1 MYLISKLGRWCQN
14 MLVLGRGL
22 VIILKEK
29 DILRMYLKRIFA
41 DSIFYFI
48 SIILITVFYQLST
61 GKSVEVIYPYS
72 IAITIYLIWICVR
85 YVSYRNF
92 FHSLSKMEKNC
103 AYEGRFTKED
113 EIAIN
118 RSFNQVHREYLQM
131 IRCMENNEE
140 EQRRFLSAWI
150 HSMKTPVTVE
160 SLIMQRVN
168 RGELD
173 EKTAMNDITL
183 ENDKLLSSL
192 DMVLNIMRLQEF
204 ARDYVPEEFDLA
216 DEINQVI
223 NSNKRL
229 FIYSNVFPKVIN
241 ECGENVSTK
250 VLSDRKWNRH
260 MLEQVIS
267 NAVKYS
273 KEEGVV
279 KNIIFRLIKE
289 GKKTVL
295 YVEDE
300 GIGIEETDLPR
311 VFEPFFTGENGRNGR
326 NSSGI
331 GLYFCK
337 EISGHIQCELSIESK
352 VSEGLK

>member
-1 MYLISKLGRWCQN
+1 
-14 MLVLGRGL
+14 
-22 VIILKEK
+22 
-29 DILRMYLKRIFA
+29 
-41 DSIFYFI
+41 
-48 SIILITVFYQLST
+48 
-61 GKSVEVIYPYS
+61 
-72 IAITIYLIWICVR
+72 
-85 YVSYRNF
+85 
-92 FHSLSKMEKNC
+92 MEKNC
-103 AYEGRFTKED
+103 AYVGRFSQED
-113 EIAIN
+113 EIVIN
-118 RSFNQVHREYLQM
+118 KAFNQVHREYLQQ
-131 IRCMENNEE
+131 IQSKDIYEE

-150 HSMKTPVTVE
+150 HNMKTPVTVE
-160 SLIMQRVN
+160 NLIMQRVN

-173 EKTAMNDITL
+173 VKIAIAEIAL

-204 ARDYVPEEFDLA
+204 AKDYTPEEFDLA
-216 DEINQVI
+216 DELNQII

-260 MLEQVIS
+260 MIEQLIS

-273 KEEGVV
+273 AEEGTV
-279 KNIIFRLIKE
+279 KNVTFRLKKE

-311 VFEPFFTGENGRNGR
+311 VFEPFFTGQNGRNGR

-331 GLYFCK
+331 GLFLCK
-337 EISGHIQCELSIESK
+337 EISEHIQCELSMGSNI
-352 VSEGLK
+352 SEGTKVKVLYLNYPNNVFD

>member
-1 MYLISKLGRWCQN
+1 MYI
-14 MLVLGRGL
+14 
-22 VIILKEK
+22 
-29 DILRMYLKRIFA
+29 KRIRI
-41 DSIFYFI
+41 DSIFYFTTI
-48 SIILITVFYQLST
+48 LLITVFYHLST

-72 IAITIYLIWICVR
+72 IAITIYLMWMCVR
-85 YVSYRNF
+85 YVSYRSF
-92 FHSLSKMEKNC
+92 YYSLSKMEKNC
-103 AYEGRFTKED
+103 AYEGRFSKED
-113 EIAIN
+113 ENVIN
-118 RSFNQVHREYLQM
+118 QAFNQIHCEYLQL
-131 IRCMENNEE
+131 IQSKDTYEE

-150 HSMKTPVTVE
+150 HNMKTPVTVE
-160 SLIMQRVN
+160 NLIMQRVN

-173 EKTAMNDITL
+173 VKLAIEEIAL

-204 ARDYVPEEFDLA
+204 AKDYTPEKFDLTT
-216 DEINQVI
+216 ELNQII

-229 FIYSNVFPKVIN
+229 FIYSNVFPKVID

-260 MLEQVIS
+260 MIEQLIS

-273 KEEGVV
+273 SEEGVI
-279 KNIIFRLIKE
+279 KNVTFRLTKE

-295 YVEDE
+295 YIEDE
-300 GIGIEETDLPR
+300 GVGIEETDLPR
-311 VFEPFFTGENGRNGR
+311 VFEPFFTGQNGRNGR

-337 EISGHIQCELSIESK
+337 QISEHIQCELSMKSNI
-352 VSEGLK
+352 SEGTKVKVLYLNYPNDVFD

>member
-1 MYLISKLGRWCQN
+1 MS
-14 MLVLGRGL
+14 M
-22 VIILKEK
+22 
-29 DILRMYLKRIFA
+29 
-41 DSIFYFI
+41 
-48 SIILITVFYQLST
+48 ILITVFYQLST

-72 IAITIYLIWICVR
+72 IAVMIYLVWMSSR

-92 FHSLSKMEKNC
+92 YHSLGKMEKNC
-103 AYEGRFTKED
+103 AYDGRFTKED
-113 EIAIN
+113 ESVIN
-118 RSFNQVHREYLQM
+118 QAFNQVHREYLQL
-131 IRCMENNEE
+131 IQSKDTYEE
-140 EQRRFLSAWI
+140 EHRRFLSAWI
-150 HSMKTPVTVE
+150 HNMKTPVTVE
-160 SLIMQRVN
+160 NLIMQRLN

-173 EKTAMNDITL
+173 VKIAIEEISL

-204 ARDYVPEEFDLA
+204 AKDYTPEEFDLA
-216 DEINQVI
+216 VELNQII

-229 FIYSNVFPKVIN
+229 FIYSSVFPKVIN
-241 ECGENVSTK
+241 ECGENGSTK

-260 MLEQVIS
+260 MIEQLIS

-273 KEEGVV
+273 KEEDSV
-279 KNIIFRLIKE
+279 KNITFRLKKE
-289 GKKTVL
+289 GKKIVL

-337 EISGHIQCELSIESK
+337 EISEHIQCELSIESNI
-352 VSEGLK
+352 SEGTKVKLLYLNYPSNVLK